1 MRDKSPVVLCPSSL
15 CSSRAGFAK
24 SLLFLIALSALIA
37 PAGVLA
43 QRPLLLVPQPRE
55 GRVEREVALPRGLEV
70 VIPSDSADG
79 FAGRDLRDG
88 LREAGVPIASASGSA
103 RIVLLRSGSAA
114 GKALLARTH
123 GAFGTEMHDE
133 GYMLVPEGTTLN
145 VVGATGPG
153 VFYGAQTVKQLVV
166 GRGPSSVLRMAT
178 VRDWPAMKYRG
189 LHDDLSRGPVPTLD
203 YMKRQ
208 LRIFAAYKLNVYSP
222 YFEHTLEYRSNPL
235 IGPPGG
241 TISRADVAELVSY
254 ARRYH
259 IDVIPEQEAFGHLH
273 HALKYELY
281 AALAETPHGHVLAPM
296 QSGSMSI
303 IKQWFAEID
312 SIFPSR
318 YVHIGADETFELG
331 RGQTAERIKRDSIG
345 PVYLGFLKDI
355 VESIKRPGKKYLF
368 WGDVAVNHPNL
379 VRSLPKEMVAVAW
392 SYGASKSFDRE
403 ITPFTQAGIETWVS
417 PGVSSWNRVYPN
429 NNIAFVNIRNFVRDG
444 QRLGA
449 TGLLNTTWDDDGE
462 ALFNQ
467 TWAGVLFGA
476 AAGWQPGESS
486 IETFQQSYGRAFYRD
501 TTGRVDAAER
511 LLMAAHASLEKA
523 GLGEG
528 SDALFWRDP
537 FSADGVLAAEKIR
550 PLSHDLRVAAES
562 ALVYVAQLRAAGP
575 VLHADALEA
584 MELGAR
590 RLDLIGMKFQFADDI
605 RRSYANASDTT
616 RRDTNRELSDISGIN
631 GRFQDLRDA
640 YALTRDLY
648 ETSWMRENR
657 PYWIHNVLVKY
668 DLAIQLWQTRAD
680 RFALARSEYGRTR
693 KLPPSESVGIPAP
706 LPPPPLLP

>member
-1 MRDKSPVVLCPSSL
+1 MRPAARQLAL
-15 CSSRAGFAK
+15 AA
-24 SLLFLIALSALIA
+24 LLAL
-37 PAGVLA
+37 PAGLLA
-43 QRPLLLVPQPRE
+43 QQPLLLVPQPRE
-55 GRVEREVALPRGLEV
+55 SRLDREVALPRGVEV
-70 VIPSDSADG
+70 VAPADSADA
-79 FAGRDLRDG
+79 FAARDLRDA
-88 LREAGVPIASASGSA
+88 LREGGVPVAKGAGSA
-103 RIVLLRSGSAA
+103 RVVLLRSTSPAA
-114 GKALLARTH
+114 RALIARTR
-123 GAFGTEMHDE
+123 ATFGQEMRDE
-133 GYMLVPEGTTLN
+133 GYLLVPDGTTLT
-145 VVGATGPG
+145 VIGATAQG
-153 VFYGAQTVKQLVV
+153 VFYGAQTVKQLVA
-166 GRGPSSVLRMAT
+166 GRGPGAVLRMAT
-178 VRDWPAMKYRG
+178 VRDWPAMRYRG

-208 LRIFAAYKLNVYSP
+208 LRTFAAYKMNVYSP
-222 YFEHTLEYRSNPL
+222 YFEHTLEYRSHPL

-241 TISRADVAELVSY
+241 TITRADVAELVSY

-273 HALKYELY
+273 HVLKYELY
-281 AALAETPHGHVLAPM
+281 APLAETPHGHVLAPG
-296 QSGSMSI
+296 QPGSISLI
-303 IKQWFAEID
+303 RQWFAEID

-318 YVHIGADETFELG
+318 YVHLGADETFELG
-331 RGQTAERIKRDSIG
+331 RGQTASRIQRDSIG

-379 VRSLPKEMVAVAW
+379 VGSLPKEMVAVAW

-403 ITPFTQAGIETWVS
+403 ITPFTQAGMETWVA
-417 PGVSSWNRVYPN
+417 PGVSSWNLVYPN

-501 TTGRVDAAER
+501 TTGRADAAER
-511 LLMAAHASLEKA
+511 LLMAAHATLERA

-537 FSADGVLAAEKIR
+537 FSADGVIAAEKIR

-562 ALVYVAQLRAAGP
+562 ALVYVAQLRNAGP
-575 VLHADALEA
+575 VPHPDALDA
-584 MELGAR
+584 VELGAR
-590 RLDLIGMKFQFADDI
+590 RLDLIGMKFQFADDV
-605 RRSYANASDTT
+605 RRSYANAADTA
-616 RRDTNRELSDISGIN
+616 RRDSNRELNDISGIN
-631 GRFQDLRDA
+631 GRLQDLRDA
-640 YALTRDLY
+640 YSLTRDLY
-648 ETSWMRENR
+648 EAAWLRENR
-657 PYWIHNVLVKY
+657 PYWIQNVLVKY
-668 DLAIQLWQTRAD
+668 DLAIQLWQSRAD
-680 RFALARSEYGRTR
+680 RFALARSEYGRTKR
-693 KLPPSESVGIPAP
+693 LPPGESIGIPAAP
-706 LPPPPLLP
+706 

>member
-1 MRDKSPVVLCPSSL
+1 MHSPSPL
-15 CSSRAGFAK
+15 FA
-24 SLLFLIALSALIA
+24 LLGLLAL
-37 PAGVLA
+37 PACLAA

-55 GRVEREVALPRGLEV
+55 ARIEREVPLPRGV
-70 VIPSDSADG
+70 DIATPSDTDDV
-79 FAGRDLRDG
+79 FAARDLREM
-88 LREAGVPIASASGSA
+88 LRDAGVRVATGTGSA
-103 RIVLLRSGSAA
+103 RIVFLRSTSAA
-114 GKALLARTH
+114 ARALMARTH
-123 GAFGTEMHDE
+123 ASFGAELHDE
-133 GYMLVPEGTTLN
+133 GYLLVPDGNTLA
-145 VVGATGPG
+145 VIGATGPG
-153 VFYGAQTVKQLVV
+153 VFYGAQTVKQLVI
-166 GRGPSSVLRMAT
+166 GRGPSAVLRMAT
-178 VRDWPAMKYRG
+178 VRDWPAMKFRG

-208 LRIFAAYKLNVYSP
+208 LRTFAAYKINVYSP

-273 HALKYELY
+273 HVLKYELY
-281 AALAETPHGHVLAPM
+281 APLAETPHGHVLAPV
-296 QSGSMSI
+296 QPGSMAI

-312 SIFPSR
+312 TMFPSR
-318 YVHIGADETFELG
+318 YVHLGADETFELG
-331 RGQTAERIKRDSIG
+331 RGQTSERIRRDSIG

-368 WGDVAVNHPNL
+368 WGDVAVNHPDL

-403 ITPFTQAGIETWVS
+403 ITPFTQAGIETWVA

-462 ALFNQ
+462 TLFGQ
-467 TWAGVLFGA
+467 SWAGVLFGA

-486 IETFQQSYGRAFYRD
+486 IEAFQQSFGRAFYRD
-501 TTGRVDAAER
+501 TTGRADAAER

-537 FSADGVLAAEKIR
+537 FSVDGVIAADRIR
-550 PLSHDLRVAAES
+550 PRSHDLRIAAES

-575 VLHADALEA
+575 VVNADALDA
-584 MELGAR
+584 LELGAR
-590 RLDLIGMKFQFADDI
+590 KLDFNGMKFQFADDI
-605 RRSYANASDTT
+605 RRSYANAADTT
-616 RRDTNRELSDISGIN
+616 RRDGNRELSDISGMN
-631 GRFQDLRDA
+631 GRLQDLRDG

-648 ETSWMRENR
+648 EAAWRRENR
-657 PYWIHNVLVKY
+657 PYWIHNVLVKF
-668 DLAIQLWQTRAD
+668 DLAIQLWQMRTD
-680 RFALARSEYGRTR
+680 RFAAARSEYGRTR
-693 KLPPSESVGIPAP
+693 KLPPAESIGIPAAP
-706 LPPPPLLP
+706 AVAPLLP

>member
-1 MRDKSPVVLCPSSL
+1 MRPSFRLFAFAALLALPASL
-15 CSSRAGFAK
+15 
-24 SLLFLIALSALIA
+24 
-37 PAGVLA
+37 LA

-55 GRVEREVALPRGLEV
+55 GRVEREVALPRGVQV
-70 VIPSDSADG
+70 VIPTDSADA
-79 FAGRDLRDG
+79 FAARDLRDA
-88 LREAGVPIASASGSA
+88 LREGGVPIATGSGSA
-103 RIVLLRSGSAA
+103 RVVLLRSTSPAA
-114 GKALLARTH
+114 KALIAQNHAT
-123 GAFGTEMHDE
+123 FGQEMRDE
-133 GYMLVPEGTTLN
+133 GYLLVPDGTTLN
-145 VVGATGPG
+145 VIGATAPG

-166 GRGPSSVLRMAT
+166 GRGPSAVLRMAT
-178 VRDWPAMKYRG
+178 VRDWPAMRYRG

-208 LRIFAAYKLNVYSP
+208 LRTFAAYKMNVYSP

-241 TISRADVAELVSY
+241 TITRADVAEIVSY

-273 HALKYELY
+273 HVLKYELY
-281 AALAETPHGHVLAPM
+281 APLAETPHGHVLAPV
-296 QSGSMSI
+296 QPGSMSL

-312 SIFPSR
+312 SIFPSH
-318 YVHIGADETFELG
+318 YVHLGADETFELG

-379 VRSLPKEMVAVAW
+379 VGSLPKEMVAVAW
-392 SYGASKSFDRE
+392 SYGASRSFDRE
-403 ITPFTQAGIETWVS
+403 ITPFTQAGIETWVA

-449 TGLLNTTWDDDGE
+449 AGLLNTTWDDDGE

-486 IETFQQSYGRAFYRD
+486 IESFQQSYGRAFYRD
-501 TTGRVDAAER
+501 TTGRADAAER
-511 LLMAAHASLEKA
+511 LLMVAHATLAKA

-537 FSADGVLAAEKIR
+537 FSADGVIAAEKIR

-562 ALVYVAQLRAAGP
+562 ALVYVAQMRAAGP
-575 VLHADALEA
+575 VPNSDALDA
-584 MELGAR
+584 LELGAR
-590 RLDLIGMKFQFADDI
+590 RLDFIGMKFQFADDI
-605 RRSYANASDTT
+605 RRSYANAADTS
-616 RRDTNRELSDISGIN
+616 RRDANRSLSDVSWVN
-631 GRFQDLRDA
+631 GRMQDLRDG
-640 YALTRDLY
+640 YSLTRDLY
-648 ETSWMRENR
+648 EAAWLRENR

-668 DLAIQLWQTRAD
+668 DLAIQLWQSRAD
-680 RFALARSEYGRTR
+680 RFVLARAEFGRTR
-693 KLPPSESVGIPAP
+693 KLPPGESIGIPAP
-706 LPPPPLLP
+706 LASAAPLVP

>member
-1 MRDKSPVVLCPSSL
+1 MRPAARQLAL
-15 CSSRAGFAK
+15 AA
-24 SLLFLIALSALIA
+24 LLAL
-37 PAGVLA
+37 PAGLLA

-55 GRVEREVALPRGLEV
+55 SRLDREVALPRGVEV
-70 VIPSDSADG
+70 VAPADSADA
-79 FAGRDLRDG
+79 FAARDLRDA
-88 LREAGVPIASASGSA
+88 LREGGVPVAKGAGSA
-103 RIVLLRSGSAA
+103 RVVLLRSTSPAA
-114 GKALLARTH
+114 RALIARTR
-123 GAFGTEMHDE
+123 ATFGQEMRDE
-133 GYMLVPEGTTLN
+133 GYLLVPDGTTLT
-145 VVGATGPG
+145 VIGATAQG
-153 VFYGAQTVKQLVV
+153 VFYGAQTVKQLVA
-166 GRGPSSVLRMAT
+166 GRGPGAVLRMAT
-178 VRDWPAMKYRG
+178 VRDWPAMRYRG

-208 LRIFAAYKLNVYSP
+208 LRTFAAYKMNVYSP

-241 TISRADVAELVSY
+241 TITRADVAELVAY

-273 HALKYELY
+273 HVLKYELY
-281 AALAETPHGHVLAPM
+281 APLAETPHGHVLAPG
-296 QSGSMSI
+296 QPGSISLI
-303 IKQWFAEID
+303 RQWFAEID

-318 YVHIGADETFELG
+318 YVHLGADETFELG
-331 RGQTAERIKRDSIG
+331 RGQTASRIQRDSIG

-379 VRSLPKEMVAVAW
+379 VGSLPKEMVAVAW

-403 ITPFTQAGIETWVS
+403 ITPFTQAGMETWVA
-417 PGVSSWNRVYPN
+417 PGVSSWNLVYPN

-486 IETFQQSYGRAFYRD
+486 IEIFQQSYGRAFYRD
-501 TTGRVDAAER
+501 TTGRADAAER
-511 LLMAAHASLEKA
+511 LLMAAHATLERA

-537 FSADGVLAAEKIR
+537 FSADGVIAAEKIR

-562 ALVYVAQLRAAGP
+562 ALVYVAQLRNAGP
-575 VLHADALEA
+575 VLHSDALDA
-584 MELGAR
+584 VELGAR
-590 RLDLIGMKFQFADDI
+590 RLDLIGMKFQFADDV
-605 RRSYANASDTT
+605 RRSYANAADTAG
-616 RRDTNRELSDISGIN
+616 RDSNRELNDISGIN
-631 GRFQDLRDA
+631 GRLQDLRDA
-640 YALTRDLY
+640 YSLTRDLY
-648 ETSWMRENR
+648 EAAWLRENR
-657 PYWIHNVLVKY
+657 PYWIQNVLVKY
-668 DLAIQLWQTRAD
+668 DLAIQLWQSRAD
-680 RFALARSEYGRTR
+680 RFALARSEYGRTKR
-693 KLPPSESVGIPAP
+693 LPPGESIGIPAAP
-706 LPPPPLLP
+706 

>member
-1 MRDKSPVVLCPSSL
+1 MYPSVRLFAFAALVTLPSSL
-15 CSSRAGFAK
+15 R
-24 SLLFLIALSALIA
+24 
-37 PAGVLA
+37 A

-55 GRVEREVALPRGLEV
+55 GRVERDVALSRGVQV
-70 VIPSDSADG
+70 VTPTDSGDA
-79 FAGRDLRDG
+79 FAARDLRDA
-88 LREAGVPIASASGSA
+88 LRESGVPIARGSGSA
-103 RIVLLRSGSAA
+103 RVVLLRSTSPAA
-114 GKALLARTH
+114 KALIARTH
-123 GAFGTEMHDE
+123 ATFAQEMRDE
-133 GYMLVPEGTTLN
+133 GYLLVPDGTTLN
-145 VVGATGPG
+145 VIGATAPG

-166 GRGPSSVLRMAT
+166 GRGPSAVLRMAT
-178 VRDWPAMKYRG
+178 VRDWPAMRYRG

-208 LRIFAAYKLNVYSP
+208 LRTFAAYKMNIYSP

-241 TISRADVAELVSY
+241 TITRADVAELVSY

-273 HALKYELY
+273 HVLKYELY
-281 AALAETPHGHVLAPM
+281 APLAETPHGHVLAPV
-296 QSGSMSI
+296 QPGSMSL

-318 YVHIGADETFELG
+318 YVHLGADETVELG
-331 RGQTAERIKRDSIG
+331 RGQTADLIKRDSIG
-345 PVYLGFLKDI
+345 PVYLGFLKNI

-379 VRSLPKEMVAVAW
+379 VGSLPKEMVAVAW

-403 ITPFTQAGIETWVS
+403 ITPFTQAGIETWVA

-449 TGLLNTTWDDDGE
+449 AGLLNTTWDDDGE

-486 IETFQQSYGRAFYRD
+486 IESFQQSYGQAFYRD
-501 TTGRVDAAER
+501 TTGRADAAER
-511 LLMAAHASLEKA
+511 LLMVAHATLAKA
-523 GLGEG
+523 GLVEG

-537 FSADGVLAAEKIR
+537 FSADGVIAAEKIR

-562 ALVYVAQLRAAGP
+562 ALVYVAQLRAGGP
-575 VLHADALEA
+575 VLNSDALDA
-584 MELGAR
+584 VELGAR
-590 RLDLIGMKFQFADDI
+590 RLDFIGMKFQFADDI
-605 RRSYANASDTT
+605 RRWYANAADTS
-616 RRDTNRELSDISGIN
+616 RRDTNRSLSDISWVN
-631 GRFQDLRDA
+631 GRMQDLRDG
-640 YALTRDLY
+640 YSLTRDLY
-648 ETSWMRENR
+648 QAAWLRENR
-657 PYWIHNVLVKY
+657 PYWIGNVLVKY
-668 DLAIQLWQTRAD
+668 DLAIQLWQSRAD
-680 RFALARSEYGRTR
+680 QFAAARSEYGRTK
-693 KLPPSESVGIPAP
+693 KLPPGESIGIPAP
-706 LPPPPLLP
+706 VVSAPPLVP